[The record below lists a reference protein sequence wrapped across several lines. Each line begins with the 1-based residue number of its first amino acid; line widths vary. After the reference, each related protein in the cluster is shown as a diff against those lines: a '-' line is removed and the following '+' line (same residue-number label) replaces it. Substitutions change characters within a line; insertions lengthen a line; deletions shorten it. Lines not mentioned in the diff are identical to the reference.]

1 MRFHTPLRYPGGKRK
16 LANYMKLVFRYNNL
30 LDGQYVEPYAGGAG
44 IALALLFEEYASHI
58 HINDLSK
65 RLYAFW
71 HSVLYETEALCT
83 LIQDTEVTM
92 NEWYRQRDIQAQ
104 TDEVSLLNLGFSTFF
119 LNRTNRSGILRG
131 GVIGGKDQTGPYK
144 LDARYNKQDL
154 SRRIKR
160 IARYKGRIS
169 IYNEDAADFITTIVS
184 TLPNNT
190 LIYLDPPYYIKGQ
203 ELYENYYRHEDHER
217 ISTLVANINQ
227 KWIVSYDERPEILQ
241 FYDGYRH
248 ITYHLSYSATE
259 RYKGSEVMFFS
270 DDLDIP
276 VVTNPAKI
284 SNRTVSRLQA
294 NFPI

>member
-1 MRFHTPLRYPGGKRK
+1 
-16 LANYMKLVFRYNNL
+16 
-30 LDGQYVEPYAGGAG
+30 
-44 IALALLFEEYASHI
+44 
-58 HINDLSK
+58 
-65 RLYAFW
+65 
-71 HSVLYETEALCT
+71 
-83 LIQDTEVTM
+83 M